1 MARMSRKKKN
11 QTVGEQG
18 TDGLFYRTGFYLRLS
33 DKDEKQT
40 HQEENSESIE
50 NQRLLLMDFI
60 KNKPEFQ
67 LVSVFIDDGKTGTN
81 FQRNG
86 FEQMMEAV
94 KQGKINCI
102 MVKDLSRFGRNYLE
116 AGHYIEYIFPFLN
129 VRFIAVT
136 DGFDTLTATSTQ
148 LSYLIPLKNL
158 MNENYA
164 VDISKKE
171 RSAKKVLRKK
181 GCFIGAYAMYGY
193 EKTEDKHRLKVDP
206 EAAMYVKMIFRL
218 GEQGMSDSAIAKYLN
233 QQEILCPAR
242 YKYEKGILKHEKY
255 AGSSCWYPQT
265 VAGILTSRIYIGD
278 MVQGKQT
285 SRQLRG
291 KKVVVSQEKWDIVC
305 GMHEAIIVKEQFE
318 RVQKIRQERHER
330 YQKIVKKTLVQTDEA
345 QDKGMLKGKIYCGD
359 CGKAMVRK
367 QVKGCKDRWR
377 YICEVYERCGTC
389 SRKYLPEQ
397 ELYEHLETLVRQQ
410 MKVFCEAS
418 LWEGK
423 SRAKEERLPGVEQKL
438 EEVLQKWKEN
448 EEKQK
453 ELVRKKAVFY
463 QEWKEGKIDRE
474 EFFYRKTCCE
484 QEISRWEKEKE
495 EWGSMGQNNG
505 IVTSEQNSNL
515 PFFFKSGE
523 IEKGKTVGEKVEK
536 DEHLPIAWVNALI
549 ERVEVFEKNR
559 VKVCFSFA
567 AMEER

>member
-18 TDGLFYRTGFYLRLS
+18 TDALFYRTGFYLRLS

-206 EAAMYVKMIFRL
+206 
-218 GEQGMSDSAIAKYLN
+218 
-233 QQEILCPAR
+233 
-242 YKYEKGILKHEKY
+242 
-255 AGSSCWYPQT
+255 
-265 VAGILTSRIYIGD
+265 
-278 MVQGKQT
+278 
-285 SRQLRG
+285 
-291 KKVVVSQEKWDIVC
+291 
-305 GMHEAIIVKEQFE
+305 
-318 RVQKIRQERHER
+318 
-330 YQKIVKKTLVQTDEA
+330 
-345 QDKGMLKGKIYCGD
+345 
-359 CGKAMVRK
+359 
-367 QVKGCKDRWR
+367 
-377 YICEVYERCGTC
+377 
-389 SRKYLPEQ
+389 
-397 ELYEHLETLVRQQ
+397 
-410 MKVFCEAS
+410 
-418 LWEGK
+418 
-423 SRAKEERLPGVEQKL
+423 
-438 EEVLQKWKEN
+438 
-448 EEKQK
+448 
-453 ELVRKKAVFY
+453 
-463 QEWKEGKIDRE
+463 
-474 EFFYRKTCCE
+474 
-484 QEISRWEKEKE
+484 
-495 EWGSMGQNNG
+495 
-505 IVTSEQNSNL
+505 
-515 PFFFKSGE
+515 
-523 IEKGKTVGEKVEK
+523 
-536 DEHLPIAWVNALI
+536 
-549 ERVEVFEKNR
+549 
-559 VKVCFSFA
+559 
-567 AMEER
+567 

>member
-1 MARMSRKKKN
+1 MARMSRKKKK

-18 TDGLFYRTGFYLRLS
+18 TNGLFYRTGFYLRLS

-40 HQEENSESIE
+40 HQERNSESIE

-116 AGHYIEYIFPFLN
+116 AGHYIEYIFPFLH

-181 GCFIGAYAMYGY
+181 GCFIGAHAMYGY
-193 EKTEDKHRLKVDP
+193 EKTEDKHRLKIDP

-291 KKVVVSQEKWDIVC
+291 KKVVLPQEKWDIVC
-305 GMHEAIIVKEQFE
+305 GTHEAIIVKEQFE
-318 RVQKIRQERHER
+318 RVQNIRQERHER

-359 CGKAMVRK
+359 CGKAMLRK
-367 QVKGCKDRWR
+367 QVKGCKARWR

-410 MKVFCEAS
+410 MKVFGEAS

-423 SRAKEERLPGVEQKL
+423 SRVVEEGLPGAEQKL

-474 EFFYRKTCCE
+474 EFFYRKRCCE

-495 EWGSMGQNNG
+495 EWVNMGQNNG
-505 IVTSEQNSNL
+505 IIKSEQNSNL
-515 PFFFKSGE
+515 P
-523 IEKGKTVGEKVEK
+523 
-536 DEHLPIAWVNALI
+536 IAWVNACI
-549 ERVEVFEKNR
+549 ERIEVFEKNR
-559 VKVCFSFA
+559 IKVCFRFA
-567 AMEER
+567 AMEEQR

>member
-193 EKTEDKHRLKVDP
+193 EKAEDKHRLKVDP

-218 GEQGMSDSAIAKYLN
+218 AEQGMSDSAIAKYLN

-423 SRAKEERLPGVEQKL
+423 SRAKEELLPGVEQKL

>member
-218 GEQGMSDSAIAKYLN
+218 AEQGMSDSAIAKYLN

-423 SRAKEERLPGVEQKL
+423 SRAKEELLPGVEQKL